1 MAEESDAAGRPQMVG
16 HVHLK
21 VRDVERAVEFY
32 AEVLSLNVEERHNRF
47 AFLSSGER
55 HHDVALQEVGRGAP
69 GPGEGVGL
77 YHAAFE
83 VPDVE
88 ALVNPMRIWLT
99 PPRKQGRCLT
109 VADRPSSP
117 SIRTRGAETRYTPG
131 RDSPQSSRHR
141 SVLSGSI
148 LVDIVS

>member
-1 MAEESDAAGRPQMVG
+1 MVG

-32 AEVLSLNVEERHNRF
+32 AEVLSLNVEERHNCF

-83 VPDVE
+83 VPGEGVGLYHAAFEVADVE
-88 ALVNPMRIWLT
+88 ALVNPMRIRLT

-109 VADRPSSP
+109 VADRPSSL
-117 SIRTRGAETRYTPG
+117 SRRSPG
-131 RDSPQSSRHR
+131 R
-141 SVLSGSI
+141 
-148 LVDIVS
+148 